1 MFMISAMSCGGTAA
15 NLSIS
20 NRRFD
25 SLASQFS
32 YNVKFFA
39 IDYRASVD
47 AGLARTKCFLFVKT
61 FFIWQNTLFK
71 QIHIACRLGKI
82 GHYRRL

>member
-1 MFMISAMSCGGTAA
+1 MISAMSCDGTAA
-15 NLSIS
+15 SVWIS
-20 NRRFD
+20 DCRFD
-25 SLASQFS
+25 SLASQFF
-32 YNVKFFA
+32 YNVKLSA